1 MAHEH
6 VVEHGSTRGSQQGH
20 EDQEHVV
27 LPEPTAW
34 PVVLAI
40 GLTFGFASLVTNPI
54 MGYLGLG
61 LTIVAAVGW
70 FLDVLPHEKHEV
82 LPIVVEEIAFVTTRS
97 RVARME
103 LSPTSGDASSPGHE
117 VTPQHASPV
126 VSGLKGGIAGGIAMI
141 FPALLYGLLR
151 YHSVWYTVNLLG
163 GAGVAAL
170 QNASPQEIAQFHW
183 GGLLVASMIQA
194 STCLLVGLLYG
205 ALLPI
210 MPKHPMILGGLVA
223 PALWT
228 GLLHSTLGII
238 NPFLDARID
247 WWWFAVSQVT
257 FGLVAGYV
265 VARQGGLRDMRSQPF
280 AVRLGIETPGV
291 GHMAERIDHED
302 AGREG
307 ERK

>member
-6 VVEHGSTRGSQQGH
+6 VTEHGAEHGH
-20 EDQEHVV
+20 GGHDTVV

-34 PVVLAI
+34 PIILAL
-40 GLTFGFASLVTNPI
+40 GLTFALASLVTNPI
-54 MGYLGLG
+54 MAYLGVG
-61 LTIVAAVGW
+61 LIAVAAVGW
-70 FLDVLPHEKHEV
+70 FFDVLPHEKHEV
-82 LPIVVEEIAFVTTRS
+82 MPVVVEEITLTSTRS

-103 LSPTSGDASSPGHE
+103 LSPSGAEPASAGHE
-117 VTPQHASPV
+117 ITPQHASPV
-126 VSGLKGGIAGGIAMI
+126 ISGLKGGIAGGIAMV
-141 FPALLYGLLR
+141 FPALIYGVIR
-151 YHSVWYTVNLLG
+151 YHSIWYTVNLLG

-170 QNASPQEIAQFHW
+170 QNATPAEIAQFHW
-183 GGLLVASMIQA
+183 GGLAVASLIQGV
-194 STCLLVGLLYG
+194 TCILVGLLYG

-210 MPKHPMILGGLVA
+210 MPKHPIVLGGLVA

-247 WWWFAVSQVT
+247 WWWFALSQVT

-265 VARQGGLRDMRSQPF
+265 VAKQGGLRDMRSQPF

-291 GHMAERIDHED
+291 GHMVDRTSEH
-302 AGREG
+302 EG

>member
-1 MAHEH
+1 MAHGH
-6 VVEHGSTRGSQQGH
+6 VTQHGGEHGHDDH
-20 EDQEHVV
+20 ESVA
-27 LPEPTAW
+27 LPGPTAW
-34 PVVLAI
+34 PVVLAL
-40 GLTFGFASLVTNPI
+40 GLTFTLASLVTNTL
-54 MGYLGLG
+54 MAFLGLL
-61 LTIVAAVGW
+61 LTIVASVGW

-82 LPIVVEEIAFVTTRS
+82 MPVVVEEIEFTTTRL
-97 RVARME
+97 RVARLEMP
-103 LSPTSGDASSPGHE
+103 SSGESSSPGHE

-126 VSGLKGGIAGGIAMI
+126 ISGLKGGIAGGIAMI

-151 YHSVWYTVNLLG
+151 YHSIWYTVNLLG

-183 GGLLVASMIQA
+183 GGLAVASLIQGV
-194 STCLLVGLLYG
+194 TCILVGLLYG

-210 MPKHPMILGGLVA
+210 MPKHPIILGGLVA

-247 WWWFAVSQVT
+247 WWWFALSQVT
-257 FGLVAGYV
+257 FGVVAGLV

-280 AVRLGIETPGV
+280 AVRVGLETPGV
-291 GHMAERIDHED
+291 GHMVDRSHD
-302 AGREG
+302 EG